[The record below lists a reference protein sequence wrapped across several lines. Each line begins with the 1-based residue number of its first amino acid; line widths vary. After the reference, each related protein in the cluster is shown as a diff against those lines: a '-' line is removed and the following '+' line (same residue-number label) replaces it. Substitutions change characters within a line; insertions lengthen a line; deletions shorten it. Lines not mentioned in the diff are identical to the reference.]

1 MSLSVLASLLEDDA
15 EEVGP
20 LPETGGVYDPSAEF
34 Q

>member
-1 MSLSVLASLLEDDA
+1 VSLAVLASLLEDDA
-15 EEVGP
+15 EEAGS